1 MLGINGMDQF
11 WLLGNTVVGNRVGG
25 VRLVY
30 ESHMHKTVVC
40 VKTKLELPVREQRV
54 PVENELT
61 CCLQLSE
68 KEGRDE
74 FK

>member
-1 MLGINGMDQF
+1 
-11 WLLGNTVVGNRVGG
+11 
-25 VRLVY
+25 
-30 ESHMHKTVVC
+30 MHETIIC

-54 PVENELT
+54 PVENGLT
-61 CCLQLSE
+61 CCLQFSE

>member
-1 MLGINGMDQF
+1 MNHICMRQ
-11 WLLGNTVVGNRVGG
+11 
-25 VRLVY
+25 
-30 ESHMHKTVVC
+30 SC

-54 PVENELT
+54 PVENGLT
-61 CCLQLSE
+61 CCLRFSK